1 MMSLRSSATTIVSS
15 LSTSAFVITALTIPN
30 VAQAQ
35 NAPPSYVA
43 SPGVYKII
51 AENEKY
57 RVILATWKP
66 GQRDEWHSHPTGA
79 NYALNDCG
87 THRIHTPDGKFTD
100 ISKKAGDARMMTVIP
115 SHAVENTGTVDCT
128 QVIFEPK

>member
-1 MMSLRSSATTIVSS
+1 MNLRSNTSTVVSS
-15 LSTSAFVITALTIPN
+15 MSACAFVIASLAMPN
-30 VAQAQ
+30 AAQAQ
-35 NAPPSYVA
+35 NAPPSHVA

-66 GQRDEWHSHPTGA
+66 GQRDEWHSHPAGA
-79 NYALNDCG
+79 NYAVNDCG
-87 THRIHTPDGKFTD
+87 THRVHTPDGKFAD
-100 ISKKAGDARMMTVIP
+100 ISKKAGDARMMGAIP
-115 SHAVENTGTVDCT
+115 SHAVENTGTTECI